1 MPGPVESI
9 SRAVRNGTRTAR
21 DVVDEYLDVA
31 DARNPELNA
40 FTEIDRD
47 GALRKAARVDKGART
62 GLLAG
67 VPIALKDLIDHA
79 GQVNTA
85 GSAFYRH
92 RPNVSATVVDRLE
105 AAGAIIMGRTGLHEF
120 AFGFSSENPWF
131 GPVRNPWDPDLS
143 PGGSSGGSAVAV
155 AAGMSPAAI
164 GTDTGG
170 SVRVPAALCGIVGLK
185 VTHGRIPLTGVFPLA
200 GSLDTVGPL
209 TVTTGDARLLYE
221 AMKGFDRSDPWSVPV
236 VEESRRIPSVG
247 DLLVAVPAR
256 WLERVETSGVT
267 RRRFDGFC
275 ERLRELGATVEPVT
289 DPALAPDPILFNLV
303 GTEAAAVHREWFT
316 DPTKP
321 YGADLR
327 DRLGQAMENSAAD
340 YLEAVRWRAGM
351 IQAARELFAGYDLLL
366 IPAVGHARKRIGV
379 DTIDIDGTPTFY
391 RLPLS
396 GYTALVNVL
405 GCPAISLPVLDEGI
419 PPPAV
424 QLVGPWW
431 SEDLLLGVAEAL
443 ERSGIVASTPP
454 AERTDPN
461 GIPESRQAGVESG

>member
-1 MPGPVESI
+1 MDNDLPGHLQRGLVESRTVPGPVESI
-9 SRAVRNGTRTAR
+9 SRSVRDGARTAR
-21 DVVDEYLDVA
+21 DVVEEYLEVA
-31 DARNPELNA
+31 RARNPDLNA
-40 FTEIDRD
+40 FTEIDRN
-47 GALRKAARVDKGART
+47 GALRQAALVDEGARA
-62 GLLAG
+62 GPLAG

-79 GQVNTA
+79 GHVNTA

-92 RPNVSATVVDRLE
+92 KPVASATVVDRLE

-185 VTHGRIPLTGVFPLA
+185 VTHGRIPLTGLFPLA

-221 AMKGFDRSDPWSVPV
+221 AMKGFDRSDPWSVPR
-236 VEESRRIPSVG
+236 VELSRRMPAVE
-247 DLLVAVPAR
+247 DLRVAMPVP
-256 WLERVETSGVT
+256 WLERVETSDVT

-275 ERLRELGATVEPVT
+275 ERLKEVGAIVEPVT
-289 DPALAPDPILFNLV
+289 DPTLAPDPILFNLV

-321 YGADLR
+321 YGDDLR

-340 YLEAVRWRAGM
+340 YL
-351 IQAARELFAGYDLLL
+351 LSL
-366 IPAVGHARKRIGV
+366 IHI
-379 DTIDIDGTPTFY
+379 
-391 RLPLS
+391 
-396 GYTALVNVL
+396 
-405 GCPAISLPVLDEGI
+405 
-419 PPPAV
+419 
-424 QLVGPWW
+424 
-431 SEDLLLGVAEAL
+431 
-443 ERSGIVASTPP
+443 
-454 AERTDPN
+454 
-461 GIPESRQAGVESG
+461 

>member
-1 MPGPVESI
+1 MLGPVESI
-9 SRAVRNGTRTAR
+9 SFTVRNGTRTAS
-21 DVVDEYLDVA
+21 DVVEEYVEVA
-31 DARNPELNA
+31 RVRNPDLNA

-47 GALRKAARVDKGART
+47 GALRQASLIDEGTRT
-62 GLLAG
+62 GPLAG
-67 VPIALKDLIDHA
+67 VPIALKDLIDHT
-79 GQVNTA
+79 GHVTTA

-92 RPNVSATVVDRLE
+92 QPSASATVVDRLE

-131 GPVRNPWDPDLS
+131 GPVRNPWDTDLS

-185 VTHGRIPLTGVFPLA
+185 VTHGRIPLTGTFPLA

-209 TVTTGDARLLYE
+209 ALTTGDTRLLYE
-221 AMKGFDRSDPWSVPV
+221 AMKGFDRSDPWSAPV
-236 VEESRRIPSVG
+236 VQPPRRVRA
-247 DLLVAVPAR
+247 LEYLRVAVPLP
-256 WLERVETSGVT
+256 WLERVETTRVT
-267 RRRFDGFC
+267 RRRFDRFC
-275 ERLRELGATVEPVT
+275 ERLRDLGVTVEPVT

-303 GTEAAAVHREWFT
+303 GTEAAAVHRESFA

-321 YGADLR
+321 YGDDLR
-327 DRLGQAMENSAAD
+327 DRLGQAMDNTAAD

-351 IQAARELFAGYDLLL
+351 VQAARELFARYDLVL
-366 IPAVGHARKRIGV
+366 IPTVGHPRKRIGV
-379 DTIDIDGTPTFY
+379 DTIDIDGIPTFY

-419 PPPAV
+419 PPPSV

-431 SEDLLLGVAEAL
+431 GENLLLGAGEEL
-443 ERSGIVASTPP
+443 ERSGIVGSRPP
-454 AERTDPN
+454 AEPTDPI
-461 GIPESRQAGVESG
+461 GIPEGAPAG